1 MKKLILSILVVLAAI
16 SANAQSRSS
25 VTTVNLNLRNSADIT
40 SSVIDVIPSGTEV
53 TVLGSNNDSWSLVVY
68 DGKIGWSRSIY
79 LRPNYNKPTGPVT
92 YYTNSNGERV
102 QSPTHYSSAPRGATA
117 RCVDGTY
124 SFSKS
129 RRGTCS
135 HHGGVAEWLY

>member
-1 MKKLILSILVVLAAI
+1 MKKLILSILVVLTTI
-16 SANAQSRSS
+16 CANAQSRSF

-79 LRPNYNKPTGPVT
+79 LRTNYDNPTGPVS

-102 QSPTHYSSAPRGATA
+102 QSPTHYSLPL
-117 RCVDGTY
+117 VEQLQ
-124 SFSKS
+124 
-129 RRGTCS
+129 
-135 HHGGVAEWLY
+135 GV